1 MLTISAL
8 SHLDHGLSADH
19 LRFILGTGRTWD
31 AFRLETL
38 ELPLGLTRPLCGLYG
53 PLMGDPPVLDAA
65 VDLAPRGDRQYPS
78 RLVRKPMRP
87 THLLT
92 VIAGPHEGLP
102 CMLYTAFG
110 GPLTPREPGDPTLPD
125 ADLAASKAFWAE
137 HALVL

>member
-1 MLTISAL
+1 ME
-8 SHLDHGLSADH
+8 H
-19 LRFILGTGRTWD
+19 LRFILAGDNWD

-38 ELPLGLTRPLCGLYG
+38 TLPQGLPPLLCALWG
-53 PLMGDPPVLDAA
+53 PLMGDPPVLDAG
-65 VDLAPRGDRQYPS
+65 VILEPRDGRPYAS
-78 RLVRKPMRP
+78 RLVRKPSRP
-87 THLLT
+87 TRLLT

-137 HALVL
+137 HALACLERPSWM